1 MSGII
6 PTPSHGVIIGSL
18 PLADADNRKSMRI
31 PVDTLENGW
40 ESYELKSLLATIAS
54 MQSSIASLQ
63 ARKLEEWMPVG
74 HIYVQLPSL
83 PEPGVI
89 YPRATWANI
98 SSSYTGSFFRVEGGN
113 AASFGV
119 HQDESVPNITGGYI
133 TRPYS
138 TANGS
143 ARNIAWITVGAYAET
158 TGTTGNTSIIAQSGD
173 YTSTTVQINFDASR
187 SHGAYGRRN
196 EVAPRNYAIR
206 IWRKTGTISG
216 TRSYALIDDDSIY
229 QQTVE
234 LQEDEA
240 GIIGHNPHIHIDT
253 PPSKAMATRHAKA
266 SHEVLRYHRERKAW
280 ESVEDHRGRTAYHID
295 GSGSRIIHQLGD
307 TLAEGETWD
316 APEPIVM
323 T

>member
-1 MSGII
+1 MSDGII
-6 PTPSHGVIIGSL
+6 PTPEHAMKILSMPLTDLDARKEIRVPCGTPEKGLEAIDFATVYKKIKTLEGSL
-18 PLADADNRKSMRI
+18 SLA
-31 PVDTLENGW
+31 
-40 ESYELKSLLATIAS
+40 
-54 MQSSIASLQ
+54 QSAITTLQ
-63 ARKLEEWMPVG
+63 ARRLEEWMPVG
-74 HIYVQLPSL
+74 HIYVQLPSQ
-83 PEPGVI
+83 PEPSVL

-119 HQDESVPNITGGYI
+119 HQDESVPNIAGQWWSISNSGSLDI
-133 TRPYS
+133 RGAVTRETASLYGQLGS
-138 TANGS
+138 THSNVYVP
-143 ARNIAWITVGAYAET
+143 RYVL
-158 TGTTGNTSIIAQSGD
+158 
-173 YTSTTVQINFDASR
+173 DASKV
-187 SHGAYGRRN
+187 HGAYGRRS

-216 TRSYALIDDDSIY
+216 TRSYALIDDDGIY

-234 LQEDEA
+234 LAEDEA

-253 PPSKAMATRHAKA
+253 PPTKSLIARHAKA
-266 SHEVLRYHRERKAW
+266 SHEVLRYHRERAVW
-280 ESVEDHRGRTAYHID
+280 ESVVDHRGRTAYHID

-316 APEPIVM
+316 APEPIAM